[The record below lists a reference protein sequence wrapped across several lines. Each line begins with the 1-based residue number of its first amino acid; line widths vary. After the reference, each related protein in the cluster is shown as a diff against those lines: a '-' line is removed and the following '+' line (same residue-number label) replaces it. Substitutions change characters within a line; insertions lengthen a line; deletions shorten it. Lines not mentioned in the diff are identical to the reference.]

1 MGNLTNFIHP
11 SARVGAKNTK
21 EGLGLGAGD
30 RPDSFQSFIIKS
42 KLTSFFGRR
51 GSKPRIVRQMQT
63 NPKIPEKSKVHKNS
77 WVRNRQ
83 KMRWALTS
91 SRWTQ
96 SERGEQNKDSKCE
109 VGYTRSSPCRK
120 FFTLFPK
127 ASWSSVMQFNIS
139 TSTLPSK
146 DSASCELQSG
156 YADTA
161 QLIIISSGLKKNV
174 GTVAAKLNPS
184 IINT

>member
-42 KLTSFFGRR
+42 KLTSFSGRR
-51 GSKPRIVRQMQT
+51 GSKPRVVRQMQT

-83 KMRWALTS
+83 KMRWALTGTGSSTS

-96 SERGEQNKDSKCE
+96 SERGGNRTKTVSVKLDTQEKDYKAQQE
-109 VGYTRSSPCRK
+109 AETLNLRTRK
-120 FFTLFPK
+120 HLFSDK
-127 ASWSSVMQFNIS
+127 
-139 TSTLPSK
+139 
-146 DSASCELQSG
+146 
-156 YADTA
+156 
-161 QLIIISSGLKKNV
+161 
-174 GTVAAKLNPS
+174 
-184 IINT
+184 